1 MYFASDNSAPTSNQI
16 MAAILEANS
25 APMPSYGADPWSQGA
40 EAKLNSVFERECR
53 SFLVSTGT
61 AANALS
67 LSALCPPWG
76 AVLCHK
82 EAHINVHECG
92 APEFYTGGAKLVL
105 LEGECGK
112 ITPETLQAAIAAL
125 PRSDVHVVQPAALS
139 LSQATESG
147 TIYTP
152 AQIAALTE
160 IAHAS
165 GLSVH
170 MDGARFAN
178 ALVHAKCTPA
188 ELTWKAGV
196 DVLSFGATKNG
207 ALACEAVI
215 FFDTQKADTFGY
227 QRKRAGHLVSKGRL
241 LGAQMSAYLNDDH
254 WLHLAEHA
262 NAMAAKLSTGLGAV
276 PGVRLAWPVEANEV
290 FVVLPKSKIQ
300 HLRAKGAVFYEWSVE
315 SLPPSERPKPEE
327 SLIRLICSFMTAPEQ
342 VTAFLEAAKSA

>member
-1 MYFASDNSAPTSNQI
+1 MYFASDNSAPASNAI

-25 APMPSYGADPWSQGA
+25 APMPSYGADKWSQDA

-76 AVLCHK
+76 AVFCHK

-105 LEGECGK
+105 LEGESGK
-112 ITPETLQAAIAAL
+112 ITPDTLRAALAAL

-152 AQIAALTE
+152 AQIAALAE
-160 IAHAS
+160 IAHAA

-215 FFDTQKADTFGY
+215 FFDPKKAETFAY

-241 LGAQMSAYLNDDH
+241 LGAQMSAYLQDGH
-254 WLHLAEHA
+254 WLQMASHA
-262 NAMAAKLSTGLGAV
+262 NAMAGKLSAGLSAI

-290 FVVLPKSKIQ
+290 FAVLPKSKIQ
-300 HLRAKGAVFYEWSVE
+300 HLHAKGAVFYEWSME
-315 SLPPSERPKPEE
+315 SLPQNQRPNSDE
-327 SLIRLICSFMTAPEQ
+327 SLIRLICSFITTPEQ
-342 VTAFLEAAKSA
+342 VAEFLEAAKSA

>member
-1 MYFASDNSAPTSNQI
+1 MYFASDNSAPASNQI

-40 EAKLNSVFERECR
+40 EAKLKSVFERECR

-76 AVLCHK
+76 AVFCHK

-112 ITPETLQAAIAAL
+112 ITPETLRAAIAAL

-147 TIYTP
+147 TIYTH
-152 AQIAALTE
+152 AQIAALAE

-188 ELTWKAGV
+188 EFTWKAGV

-215 FFDTQKADTFGY
+215 FFDAQKADTFAY

-241 LGAQMSAYLNDDH
+241 LGAQMSAYLKDDH
-254 WLHLAEHA
+254 WLHLASHA
-262 NAMAAKLSTGLGAV
+262 NAMAAKLSTGLGDV
-276 PGVRLAWPVEANEV
+276 LGVRLAWPVEANEV
-290 FVVLPKSKIQ
+290 FAILPKSKIQ
-300 HLRAKGAVFYEWSVE
+300 HLRTKGAVFYEWSVE